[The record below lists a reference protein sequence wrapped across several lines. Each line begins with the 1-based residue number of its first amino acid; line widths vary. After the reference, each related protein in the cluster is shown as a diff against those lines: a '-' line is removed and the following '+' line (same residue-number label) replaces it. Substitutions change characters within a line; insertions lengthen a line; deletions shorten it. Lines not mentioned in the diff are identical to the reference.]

1 MAWRRS
7 LRGAR
12 TVAVRCALAAAAG
25 LALAGPAWGDALND
39 RVDLAFSVADQR
51 VRDVLPLCVQPITSA
66 TASYPSTT
74 KLDGTWGIGTA
85 GNWPAGLFPGVM
97 WKLYGRSGESFWSD
111 NATTWTLPLAYKATS
126 TSGDLSF
133 NILNSFLPLYKLT
146 NDPAHLQVIWNA
158 AASKNSTFNATVG
171 TFKTS
176 GGFSEIPG
184 SDYYSLIDHLM
195 DQEILIYAARTQGV
209 AAYEANA
216 ITHGNRMAE
225 VVVRA
230 DGGSFQR
237 AVFNSATGQFLDGMT
252 KQGYRNSS
260 TWGRGQAWAMYGFA
274 VTHRET
280 GQCLDVARR
289 MTDYWIARLP
299 ADGVAYYDFD
309 EMGIQVIPYRDTSGA
324 SIATAAMFDL
334 AASEPDPARAQAY
347 YSAAL
352 KSVWSLAGPDYLSR
366 NTIYDSIVGKGAYT
380 APVDALEQGLVWG
393 DYYYLE
399 ALDRARPV
407 WAKAG
412 GGQWL
417 EKDNWSSGMV
427 HNLADSGV
435 TLGGRL
441 AGPATVTLSA
451 TATKGSVRLD
461 STAGYTISGGGTLR
475 MDVTA
480 GAAEI
485 DAASGSHTIAVAVET
500 ADDTVI
506 KVAQGGDVLTISGAI
521 ANPGGRTLTKRGAGM
536 LVMSGAQ
543 SHGAGAEVVVE
554 GGTLRLSGSSGTATG
569 AASWIVHSGGT
580 LELDNTAGTNGDR
593 IGDGA
598 AMRLRGGT
606 LRVVGGGESVGQLV
620 AGVGASK
627 VELTGGAVAFGS
639 LGGRSSGATVD
650 FAPAGVS
657 IGGAANVNGILGGWA
672 TAGGTDFA
680 AASGGAVGAY
690 GGYYT
695 GALASASAG
704 DNARPAVSEAGVP
717 TVTINSLNLSGA
729 TGVAMA
735 PGATLTVASG
745 GVIAN
750 TSGGI
755 SGGQIASGA
764 ADLIVHAAA
773 DITVDS
779 SIVGAAALTKS
790 GGAALT
796 LGGANTYGGATFVNA
811 GTLRTAAAGALPAG
825 TAMSIAAGATLDLAG
840 WAQTVG
846 SLSGG
851 GAVALGGA
859 ALTVGAGD
867 ASSTFGGAI
876 SGAGDVVKVG
886 SGQLALSGKST
897 FGGSLAIRGGAVV
910 LGGHDVLPATAAV
923 VLGDGASG
931 SGALDLAGHEQQI
944 GGLSVSGSGA
954 ANRVTNSSAELSTLT
969 INQPADGTYGGAID
983 GRIRLIKSGAGT
995 LTLSG
1000 ISSYSDSTRVA
1011 AGTLKLAAD
1020 SALPATTSL
1029 ILGDGSTVGG
1039 TFDLGGRSQEV
1050 AGLFADGSGTNVLT
1064 STGAAGTLTVRTAYN
1079 LAYNGQ
1085 IAGQTSLVKTGPKML
1100 ELGGSNSFTGTVTVS
1115 EGTLRLANSAA
1126 LGDVSGATIVA
1137 GGAVLDLNG
1146 QAVGA
1151 EPLLVH
1157 ATPAGGGSALVG
1169 AGSWA
1174 GPVMLLGDAT
1184 VGGGSTIT
1192 ISGVVE
1198 GAHQLT
1204 KANSGTMYLTTANTL
1219 SGPVSVIRGKLSLS
1233 GALGTALA
1241 VPSWTVTNGGTLEM
1255 NNVSGASNSQR
1266 IGDSAPIA
1274 LGGGTLTLVSATTA
1288 ESVGQV
1294 SLLPGAST
1302 ISTSGTAPNL
1312 SIASLGSRAA
1322 GATLNFSGNGIAIAG
1337 AENTNGILAGWATYN
1352 SSNFAR
1358 VNNGTMAAYAAYY
1371 TGNLASAAPTD
1382 NAKPSAAQSGLDSLT
1397 INTLLLAGSGVTVTM
1412 KSDATL
1418 TVGAGGVLLTS
1429 STSAIHGGSITSGTE
1444 DLTVFSTAASTIS
1457 SAIVGNIAL
1466 TKSGGS
1472 RLTISSPANA
1482 WTGPT
1487 YVNAN
1492 TLACG
1497 AAGVIPPTS
1506 AVVVATGATLDLGGF
1521 DQTVGSIAGGGSVS
1535 LGVGNLTVGGDNTS
1549 TTLSGA
1555 ISGSGNVTKIG
1566 AGVWTL
1572 TGGSSFKG
1580 TMNIVQGTV
1589 SVPWV
1594 DDHATNTPLG
1604 CATLTTSTITLGGPA
1619 TAGTLRYTG
1628 GDGASNRP
1636 LAVGGAGGGIFEITQ
1651 ADTELVYD
1659 GGLSIP
1665 AGTFTKTGPGT
1676 LILDGPQSH
1685 GVGSVLM
1692 TTAGTL
1698 RLLSDSGT
1706 PATASSAAVAN
1717 LALLASAGV
1726 TRLEA
1731 DQTLKSLSAGAAG
1744 ALDLNGRAVRLYAL
1758 GDEASLNAAA
1768 GAGWIIDSSAGANT
1782 AIGIADV
1789 ADAHGDMS
1797 ILMRPTRPGDA
1808 TLDGTVNFADLLVL
1822 SQNYNAG
1829 GRTWDQGDS
1838 NYDGTV
1844 NFADLLALSQNYN
1857 QSFAAPP
1864 AAAVPEPGAG
1874 LWILFAAWAMSRR
1887 RGGNRS

>member
-12 TVAVRCALAAAAG
+12 RVVVRHALAAAAG
-25 LALAGPAWGDALND
+25 LALAGTAYGEALRD
-39 RVDLAFSVADQR
+39 RVDLAYSVADQATR
-51 VRDVLPLCVQPITSA
+51 EVLPLCVQPITSS

-74 KLDGTWGIGTA
+74 RLDGTWGIGTA
-85 GNWPAGLFPGVM
+85 GNWAAGLFPGVM
-97 WKLYGRSGESFWSD
+97 WKLYGRGGETFWRD
-111 NATTWTLPLAYKATS
+111 HATTWTLPLAYKATS

-171 TFKTS
+171 TFRTG

-237 AVFNSATGQFLDGMT
+237 AVFNSTTGQFLDGMT

-274 VTHRET
+274 VTYRET

-289 MTDYWIARLP
+289 MTDYWIANLP

-309 EMGIQVIPYRDTSGA
+309 EMGMQVIPYRDSSGA
-324 SIATAAMFDL
+324 CIATAGMLDL
-334 AASEPDPARAQAY
+334 AASEPDPVRAQAY

-366 NTIYDSIVGKGAYT
+366 HTVYDSIVGHGAYT
-380 APVDALEQGLVWG
+380 APSNALEQGLVWG

-412 GGQWL
+412 GGEWL
-417 EKDNWSSGMV
+417 EKDNWSSGMI
-427 HNLADSGV
+427 HNLADAGV
-435 TLGGRL
+435 MFGGRIV
-441 AGPATVTLSA
+441 APATVALGA
-451 TATKGSVRLD
+451 TATTGSVGFD
-461 STAGYTISGGGTLR
+461 SAQGYTISGGGTLR
-475 MDVTA
+475 LDVTQGQA
-480 GAAEI
+480 QI
-485 DAASGSHTIAVAVET
+485 DVRTGSHGIDVAVQPLDEMS
-500 ADDTVI
+500 I
-506 KVAQGGDVLTISGAI
+506 IVAGGSVLT
-521 ANPGGRTLTKRGAGM
+521 
-536 LVMSGAQ
+536 MSGALNNSSGRTITKSGPGTVVMSAPQ
-543 SHGAGAEVVVE
+543 LHGAGAAVVVE
-554 GGTLRLSGSSGTATG
+554 SGTLRLNGSSGTATG
-569 AASWIVHSGGT
+569 AATWTIHSGGT
-580 LELDNTAGTNGDR
+580 LELDNAAGASADR

-598 AMRLRGGT
+598 AMNLRGGT
-606 LRVVGGGESVGQLV
+606 LRVVSGGESVGPLV
-620 AGVGASK
+620 AGEGASK
-627 VELTGGAVAFGS
+627 VEVTGAGIAFAS
-639 LGGRSSGATVD
+639 LGARSAGGTVD
-650 FAPAGVS
+650 FPASGAS
-657 IGGAANVNGILGGWA
+657 IAGAGNTNGILGGWA

-680 AASGGAVGAY
+680 AVSGGAVGAF

-695 GALASASAG
+695 EALALAG
-704 DNARPAVSEAGVP
+704 ADDNARPAASESGVP
-717 TVTINSLNLSGA
+717 TLTVNSLKLAGA
-729 TGVAMA
+729 VGVTMA
-735 PGATLTVASG
+735 PGATLTLVSG
-745 GVIAN
+745 GLIAN
-750 TSGGI
+750 TSGSIG
-755 SGGQIASGA
+755 GGQIASGA
-764 ADLIVHAAA
+764 ADLVVHAAA
-773 DITVDS
+773 DIRVDS
-779 SIVGAAALTKS
+779 AIVGAAALTKS
-790 GGAALT
+790 GSGVLT
-796 LGGANTYGGATFVNA
+796 LGGTNTYGGATFVHA
-811 GTLRTAAAGALPAG
+811 GTMRTAAAGAIPTG
-825 TAMSIAAGATLDLAG
+825 SDTIVAAGATLDLAG

-846 SLSGG
+846 ALTGG

-867 ASSTFGGAI
+867 AGSTFAGVIGGV
-876 SGAGDVVKVG
+876 GGLVKVG
-886 SGQLALSGKST
+886 SGVVTLSGVNT
-897 FGGSLAIRGGAVV
+897 FGGSAEIRGGSVV
-910 LGGHDVLPATAAV
+910 LGGNNVLPTTAAV
-923 VLGDGASG
+923 VLGDGANG
-931 SGALDLAGHEQQI
+931 SGVLDLAGHEQQI

-954 ANRVTNSSAELSTLT
+954 ANRVANSSGELSTLT
-969 INQPADGTYGGAID
+969 INQSADGTYSGVID
-983 GRIRLIKSGAGT
+983 GRIRLIKGGAGT
-995 LTLSG
+995 LTLG
-1000 ISSYSDSTRVA
+1000 GANTYSDSTRVA
-1011 AGTLKLAAD
+1011 AGALKLGTD
-1020 SALPATTSL
+1020 SALPATTAL
-1029 ILGDGSTVGG
+1029 ILGDGSTGGG
-1039 TFDLGGRSQEV
+1039 TFDLAGRSQEV
-1050 AGLFADGSGTNVLT
+1050 AGLFADGSGTNTVT
-1064 STGAAGTLTVRTAYN
+1064 STGGAGTLTVRTAYN
-1079 LAYNGQ
+1079 MAYNGR
-1085 IAGQTSLVKTGPKML
+1085 IAGEAALVKAGPKML
-1100 ELGGSNSFTGTVTVS
+1100 ELGGNNGFTGTVTVNQ
-1115 EGTLRLANSAA
+1115 GTLRLASNTA
-1126 LGDVSGATIVA
+1126 LGDESGATVVA
-1137 GGAVLDLNG
+1137 GGAVLDVNG

-1151 EPLLVH
+1151 EPLFIR
-1157 ATPAGGGSALVG
+1157 ANTGGSALVG

-1174 GPVMLLGDAT
+1174 GPVTLLGDAT
-1184 VGGGSTIT
+1184 IGGGSTIT
-1192 ISGVVE
+1192 ISGVVG

-1204 KANSGTMYLTTANTL
+1204 KANSGTMYLTAANTL

-1233 GALGTALA
+1233 GAGGTAMS

-1294 SLLPGAST
+1294 SLLAGAST
-1302 ISTSGTAPNL
+1302 ISTSGTAPSL
-1312 SIASLGSRAA
+1312 TIASLGSRAA
-1322 GATLNFSGNGIAIAG
+1322 GATLNFTGSGIAISQ
-1337 AENTNGILAGWATYN
+1337 AENVNGILAGWATYN
-1352 SSNFAR
+1352 SSNFACI
-1358 VNNGTMAAYAAYY
+1358 NNGTMAAYAAYY
-1371 TGNLASAAPTD
+1371 TGSLASAAGTD

-1397 INTLLLAGSGVTVTM
+1397 VNTLLLGGSGVTVTM
-1412 KSDATL
+1412 NAEATL
-1418 TVGAGGVLLTS
+1418 TIAAGGVLMTN

-1457 SAIVGNIAL
+1457 SAIVGDIAL
-1466 TKSGGS
+1466 TKSGGA

-1497 AAGVIPPTS
+1497 AAGVIPSTS

-1521 DQTVGSIAGGGSVS
+1521 DQSIGSIAGGGAVS
-1535 LGVGNLTVGGDNTS
+1535 LGLGNLTVGGDNTS
-1549 TTLSGA
+1549 TTLTGA

-1566 AGVWTL
+1566 EGVWTL
-1572 TGGSSFKG
+1572 TGSSSFKG

-1589 SVPWV
+1589 SVASV
-1594 DDHATNTPLG
+1594 NDHAANTPLG
-1604 CATLTTSTITLGGPA
+1604 CATLTTATITLGGPA
-1619 TAGTLRYTG
+1619 TEGTLRYTG

-1636 LAVGGAGGGIFEITQ
+1636 LAVGGAGGGIVEITR

-1665 AGTFTKTGPGT
+1665 QGTFRKTGPGT

-1685 GVGSVLM
+1685 GAAALIAVEGGLVL
-1692 TTAGTL
+1692 
-1698 RLLSDSGT
+1698 RSDSGT
-1706 PATASSAAVAN
+1706 AATAGAAAVAN
-1717 LALLASAGV
+1717 LTLSAAGGV

-1731 DQTLKSLSAGAAG
+1731 DQTLKSLSVGAAG
-1744 ALDLNGRAVRLYAL
+1744 ALDLNGRTVRAYAL
-1758 GDEASLNAAA
+1758 GDEAALNAAA
-1768 GAGWIIDSSAGANT
+1768 GAGWLIDSSAGVNA
-1782 AIGIADV
+1782 AIGIADL
-1789 ADAHGDMS
+1789 ADAHGDMA
-1797 ILMRPTRPGDA
+1797 ILVRLTRPGDA

-1822 SQNYNAG
+1822 SQNYNAS

-1838 NYDGTV
+1838 NYDGEV

-1857 QSFAAPP
+1857 QSFAVPM
-1864 AAAVPEPGAG
+1864 AAAVPEPAAG
-1874 LWILFAAWAMSRR
+1874 LSILFAAWAIGR
-1887 RGGNRS
+1887 RGGKRS